1 MKNLVNKTNKLIS
14 ANHPQKELF
23 KLQKELKRKNQKLAE
38 QEESE
43 KNLALINQLLQ
54 EDLKV
59 FTCEKRN
66 TFEAS
71 TTKSL

>member
-1 MKNLVNKTNKLIS
+1 M
-14 ANHPQKELF
+14 F
-23 KLQKELKRKNQKLAE
+23 KLQKELKRKDQKLAE

-59 FTCEKRN
+59 FEYEKRN
-66 TFEAS
+66 TLEAT
-71 TTKSL
+71 TTKGL